1 MKTKI
6 LIASTLVGMILS
18 TQVVYAQS
26 FNFLSSLWRR
36 SSTGIV
42 TSPSTL
48 KVGIG
53 TSTPATQLQ
62 VTAPTANATTTVTVG
77 KAGQTKGSCLELYRA
92 DGSVIYAFVAAG
104 ATAFTLTTTSCK

>member
-1 MKTKI
+1 MKIKT
-6 LIASTLVGMILS
+6 LIALAFVGMILS
-18 TQVVYAQS
+18 TQVAHAQS
-26 FNFLSSLWRR
+26 FAFFSALWRR

-62 VTAPTANATTTVTVG
+62 VTTPTANATTTVTVG
-77 KAGQTKGSCLELYRA
+77 KAGQSKGSCLELYRA